1 MLFIFLDCFCA
12 SFRVLNVSVLGMFAF
27 SQMALHTEGFQKIHL
42 KKPGTSNFKEMHKT
56 QFHVRTFFLSA
67 KLHHGRKYA
76 STHRRE
82 AP

>member
-1 MLFIFLDCFCA
+1 MK
-12 SFRVLNVSVLGMFAF
+12 VSVLGMFAF
-27 SQMALHTEGFQKIHL
+27 SQMALHAEGLQKIHL
-42 KKPGTSNFKEMHKT
+42 KKPGIKEMNKT

-67 KLHHGRKYA
+67 KLHHGRKRA